1 MFSRAANLAA
11 NRRGRPWSSPRP
23 RPSPR
28 PPCRRPRARRARPR
42 TGSPTSTAPR
52 PPPTRRACGEIGSV
66 LSCARGTFGRVTGS
80 DAARG
85 ARRRAAAVACERA
98 RRLPLARARA
108 SRRSP
113 REPTKVSS
121 PKHAPRARHR
131 VGPHSR
137 GGASMLRLR
146 VAPGS
151 ASLSHAPR
159 TRPDAYEGDESSL
172 SLSLSDGPF
181 FKRSAQPLF
190 LARPRRGPRFPDF
203 GWCSQIPKG
212 RTSACEISFWA
223 SEGSQPRH
231 KLDGMISGAAPR
243 ERRHRRPHDAR
254 GSGACDEMSKLAPKA
269 SLFHAATSTHGG
281 RSSSLSLSLSLSL
294 LGHSFPLVVV
304 PSFCAPMEND
314 RDSRRTLEK
323 GGLTFQQTR
332 ERRCVLSR
340 ECAPRAPH

>member
-1 MFSRAANLAA
+1 MVQPSSAPQPSSAMPSSSCATRTSTDRFPDEYSAASASDTPRLWRDWLRLELRAWHLWASDGIGRGPRCSTPRRSRRLRARTQA
-11 NRRGRPWSSPRP
+11 
-23 RPSPR
+23 
-28 PPCRRPRARRARPR
+28 PPC
-42 TGSPTSTAPR
+42 
-52 PPPTRRACGEIGSV
+52 
-66 LSCARGTFGRVTGS
+66 
-80 DAARG
+80 
-85 ARRRAAAVACERA
+85 
-98 RRLPLARARA
+98 ARARE